1 MSFHQYSWNSE
12 VETTWISLIGWPQK
26 TSIIYGHQPN
36 TYSYP
41 RSAFFWFAADERPKV
56 RAANPSFA
64 VGDIAKEL
72 GKRWAEFGPTFKQ
85 KYEAKAEK
93 DRERYVNAKQDFQ
106 QMLKDEK
113 NGMHLFCLLEPSCC
127 KKRQKKSQPRN
138 WFGEYL
144 GDIWRFWMIPN
155 WS

>member
-1 MSFHQYSWNSE
+1 MSTLMWGE
-12 VETTWISLIGWPQK
+12 GVKISGKIEDF
-26 TSIIYGHQPN
+26 IYGHQPN
-36 TYSYP
+36 TCFYF

-56 RAANPSFA
+56 RAANPNFA

-72 GKRWAEFGPTFKQ
+72 GKRWSEFGPTFKQ

-113 NGMHLFCLLEPSCC
+113 NGMGLFCLL
-127 KKRQKKSQPRN
+127 
-138 WFGEYL
+138 
-144 GDIWRFWMIPN
+144 MIFI
-155 WS
+155 SSTTTV